1 MSRQIFNLRNRL
13 AFLRRRAATE
23 FSRGFQ
29 PIGIYT
35 ISGFPES
42 HHRQVVDRSI
52 PTYKTLKNPLES
64 HHRQVVDRSIPTF
77 VFRCRARRLD
87 LNDPPPAG
95 GGILGNLPSPCRL
108 GLIDPPAPA
117 GGILLNIICV
127 DTNGFQPTVR
137 LGSISASRQRRLN
150 SIVADATW
158 KYIRA
163 HRGLKPTAKFKTP
176 LCGENRRAKSPK
188 QLTARNNHSHLKAII
203 GSTFVA
209 RRAGR

>member
-1 MSRQIFNLRNRL
+1 MSSSSLHRKLSLLVFLWTIRSYAAVAAFEFSPAFQRRLRCGKSLASRQRRL
-13 AFLRRRAATE
+13 ISGVADATRRISQTY
-23 FSRGFQ
+23 RGLK

-95 GGILGNLPSPCRL
+95 GGILGESSQSL
-108 GLIDPPAPA
+108 
-117 GGILLNIICV
+117 
-127 DTNGFQPTVR
+127 
-137 LGSISASRQRRLN
+137 
-150 SIVADATW
+150 
-158 KYIRA
+158 
-163 HRGLKPTAKFKTP
+163 
-176 LCGENRRAKSPK
+176 
-188 QLTARNNHSHLKAII
+188 
-203 GSTFVA
+203 
-209 RRAGR
+209 